1 MRIGILG
8 KDDRL
13 RIGRRRGNRRLE
25 DEEEGRGEGGKRR
38 IGRERG
44 RRGRIERKEEIGKKN

>member
-13 RIGRRRGNRRLE
+13 RIGRRRGGEEGIE
-25 DEEEGRGEGGKRR
+25 DWKMRKKEEEREGREGLGEKEGG
-38 IGRERG
+38 
-44 RRGRIERKEEIGKKN
+44 EEE